1 MTSIIAQ
8 DLITDWSPRP
18 LNRGEAFTLDHYEI
32 YYAKKQAKVI
42 LSLKV
47 KNKTVNEDDD
57 VKVTE
62 QIITRTFDGKD
73 DLVYS
78 EVLKAIPDNRLEDF
92 KGAWINTKL
101 DYIYGDNLTSL
112 GQAIAKSKRDKLKLG
127 TPLPSIERKNVA
139 ALGMEW

>member
-42 LSLKV
+42 LFLKV
-47 KNKTVNEDDD
+47 KNKTIDKDDD

-112 GQAIAKSKRDKLKLG
+112 GQAIEK
-127 TPLPSIERKNVA
+127 
-139 ALGMEW
+139 